1 MCLFMVLFCRCP
13 FYIFEKRS
21 RELCVL
27 MVVDDLCV
35 LLETIKA
42 EKSQKNAANIIIF
55 SDTCKLFYKNI
66 HIFLHSAHKTLP

>member
-1 MCLFMVLFCRCP
+1 
-13 FYIFEKRS
+13 IFEKRS

-42 EKSQKNAANIIIF
+42 EKSQKNAAKIIIF
-55 SDTCKLFYKNI
+55 SDTCKLFYKII